1 MNQKIMPVDEFSSS
15 IGLTPEQSKAVK
27 EYIMTLVIDNFKQM
41 KEEYN
46 QEIDSAINN
55 LENT

>member
-1 MNQKIMPVDEFSSS
+1 MNKKIVPVDEFSQS

-27 EYIMTLVIDNFKQM
+27 GYIMSLVVDNFKQM

-46 QEIDSAINN
+46 QEIDMAINN